1 MKNVIGLDQVL
12 QNIKSQSEESRLT
25 IEAAEK
31 TIKIIN
37 KIVESREALGLTQRD
52 LAKKCGIQQP
62 ALARIETCK
71 VIPKLNTIIKIA
83 EAAGVKIESFTPIEE
98 RQMQMCFSISNVV
111 LNSTFYNNDIGGYLW
126 KQKSIVLH
134 S

>member
-1 MKNVIGLDQVL
+1 MKNAISLDQML
-12 QNIKSQSEESRLT
+12 QNIKERSEDSRLT

-52 LAKKCGIQQP
+52 LAKKCGIKQP

-83 EAAGVKIESFTPIEE
+83 EAVGVKIESFTPIEE
-98 RQMQMCFSISNVV
+98 KQMKMIYSFSQVV
-111 LNSTFYNNDIGGYLW
+111 INSSLYNSSIGGYYG
-126 KQKSIVLH
+126 
-134 S
+134 

>member
-1 MKNVIGLDQVL
+1 MKNAISLDQML
-12 QNIKSQSEESRLT
+12 QNIKARSEDSRLT

-83 EAAGVKIESFTPIEE
+83 EAVGVKIESFTPTEE
-98 RQMQMCFSISNVV
+98 KQMKMIYSFGQIMI
-111 LNSTFYNNDIGGYLW
+111 NSSSYNSGTGGSYAY
-126 KQKSIVLH
+126 KNQ
-134 S
+134 

>member
-1 MKNVIGLDQVL
+1 MKHAISLDQML
-12 QNIKSQSEESRLT
+12 QNIKERSEDSRLT

-83 EAAGVKIESFTPIEE
+83 EAVGVKIESFTPTEE
-98 RQMQMCFSISNVV
+98 KQMKMIYSFSQVV
-111 LNSTFYNNDIGGYLW
+111 INSSLYNSSIGGYYGY
-126 KQKSIVLH
+126 KN
-134 S
+134 

>member
-1 MKNVIGLDQVL
+1 MKNVISLDQVL

-83 EAAGVKIESFTPIEE
+83 EAVGVKIESFTPIEE
-98 RQMQMCFSISNVV
+98 KQMQICFSISKVV
-111 LNSTFYNNDIGGYLW
+111 LNSTFYNNGIGGYLW
-126 KQKSIVLH
+126 RQNSTV
-134 S
+134 

>member
-1 MKNVIGLDQVL
+1 MKNVISLDQVL
-12 QNIKSQSEESRLT
+12 QNVKAQNEASRLT

-37 KIVESREALGLTQRD
+37 KIVESREALGLTQRE

-83 EAAGVKIESFTPIEE
+83 EAVGVKIESFTPIEE
-98 RQMQMCFSISNVV
+98 KQMQMCFSISQVII
-111 LNSTFYNNDIGGYLW
+111 NSSLYNSSIGGYYGY
-126 KQKSIVLH
+126 KN
-134 S
+134 

>member
-1 MKNVIGLDQVL
+1 MKNVISLDQVL
-12 QNIKSQSEESRLT
+12 QNIKAKSEESRLT

-83 EAAGVKIESFTPIEE
+83 EAVGVKVEAFTPIEE
-98 RQMQMCFSISNVV
+98 KQMQICFSISKAV
-111 LNSTFYNNDIGGYLW
+111 LTTSSYNNNSGGIYGY
-126 KQKSIVLH
+126 KI
-134 S
+134 

>member
-1 MKNVIGLDQVL
+1 MKNVISLDQML
-12 QNIKSQSEESRLT
+12 QNIKERSEDSRLT

-83 EAAGVKIESFTPIEE
+83 EAVGVKIESFTPIEE
-98 RQMQMCFSISNVV
+98 KQMKMIYSFSQVII
-111 LNSTFYNNDIGGYLW
+111 NSSLYNSSTGGYYGY
-126 KQKSIVLH
+126 KN
-134 S
+134 

>member
-1 MKNVIGLDQVL
+1 MKNAISLDQML
-12 QNIKSQSEESRLT
+12 QNIKERSEDSRLT

-83 EAAGVKIESFTPIEE
+83 EAVGVKIESFTPTEE
-98 RQMQMCFSISNVV
+98 KQMKMIYSFSQVII
-111 LNSTFYNNDIGGYLW
+111 NSSLYNSSIGGYYGY
-126 KQKSIVLH
+126 KN
-134 S
+134 

>member
-1 MKNVIGLDQVL
+1 MKNLISLDQVL
-12 QNIKSQSEESRLT
+12 QNIKAQSEESRLT

-83 EAAGVKIESFTPIEE
+83 EAVGVKIESFNPIEE
-98 RQMQMCFSISNVV
+98 KQMKMIYSFSQVII
-111 LNSTFYNNDIGGYLW
+111 NSSLYNSSIGGYYGY
-126 KQKSIVLH
+126 KN
-134 S
+134 

>member
-1 MKNVIGLDQVL
+1 MKNVISLDQML
-12 QNIKSQSEESRLT
+12 QNIKARSEDSRLT

-37 KIVESREALGLTQRD
+37 KLTESREALGLTQRD

-83 EAAGVKIESFTPIEE
+83 EAVGVKIESFTSMEE
-98 RQMQMCFSISNVV
+98 KQMKIIYSFSQVII
-111 LNSTFYNNDIGGYLW
+111 NSSLYNSSIGGYYGY
-126 KQKSIVLH
+126 KN
-134 S
+134 

>member
-1 MKNVIGLDQVL
+1 MKNVISLDQVL
-12 QNIKSQSEESRLT
+12 QNVKAQNEASRLT

-37 KIVESREALGLTQRD
+37 KIVESREALGLTQRE

-83 EAAGVKIESFTPIEE
+83 EAVGVKIESFTPIEE
-98 RQMQMCFSISNVV
+98 KQMKMIYSFSQVIISSS
-111 LNSTFYNNDIGGYLW
+111 LYNSNIGGYYGY
-126 KQKSIVLH
+126 KNQ
-134 S
+134 

>member
-1 MKNVIGLDQVL
+1 MKNAISLDQML
-12 QNIKSQSEESRLT
+12 QNIKERSEDSRLT

-83 EAAGVKIESFTPIEE
+83 EAVGVKIESFTPIEE
-98 RQMQMCFSISNVV
+98 KQMKMIYSFSQVII
-111 LNSTFYNNDIGGYLW
+111 NSSLYNSSIGGYYGY
-126 KQKSIVLH
+126 KN
-134 S
+134 

>member
-1 MKNVIGLDQVL
+1 MKNAISLDQML
-12 QNIKSQSEESRLT
+12 QNIKASSEESRLT

-37 KIVESREALGLTQRD
+37 KIVESRESLGLTQRE

-83 EAAGVKIESFTPIEE
+83 EAVGVKIESFTPIEE
-98 RQMQMCFSISNVV
+98 KQMKMIYSFSQVII
-111 LNSTFYNNDIGGYLW
+111 NSSLYNSSIGGYYGY
-126 KQKSIVLH
+126 KN
-134 S
+134 

>member
-1 MKNVIGLDQVL
+1 MKNAISLDQML
-12 QNIKSQSEESRLT
+12 QNIKERSEDSRLT

-52 LAKKCGIQQP
+52 FAKKCGIQPP
-62 ALARIETCK
+62 ALARIEPCK

-83 EAAGVKIESFTPIEE
+83 EAVGVKIESFTPTEE
-98 RQMQMCFSISNVV
+98 KQMKMIYSFSQVV
-111 LNSTFYNNDIGGYLW
+111 INSSLYNSSIGGYYGY
-126 KQKSIVLH
+126 KN
-134 S
+134 

>member
-1 MKNVIGLDQVL
+1 MKNLISLDQVL
-12 QNIKSQSEESRLT
+12 QNIKAQNEESRLT

-83 EAAGVKIESFTPIEE
+83 EAVGVKIESFTPIEE
-98 RQMQMCFSISNVV
+98 KQMKMIYSFSQVV
-111 LNSTFYNNDIGGYLW
+111 INSSLYNSSIGGYYGY
-126 KQKSIVLH
+126 KN
-134 S
+134 

>member
-1 MKNVIGLDQVL
+1 MKHAISLDQML
-12 QNIKSQSEESRLT
+12 QNIKERSEDSRLT

-83 EAAGVKIESFTPIEE
+83 EAVGVKIESFTPIEE
-98 RQMQMCFSISNVV
+98 KQMKMIYSFSQVV
-111 LNSTFYNNDIGGYLW
+111 INSSLYNSSIGGYYGY
-126 KQKSIVLH
+126 KN
-134 S
+134 

>member
-1 MKNVIGLDQVL
+1 MKNAISLDQML
-12 QNIKSQSEESRLT
+12 QNIKERSEDSRLT

-52 LAKKCGIQQP
+52 LAKKCGIKQP

-83 EAAGVKIESFTPIEE
+83 EAVGVKIESFTPIEE
-98 RQMQMCFSISNVV
+98 KQMKMIYSFSQVV
-111 LNSTFYNNDIGGYLW
+111 INSSLYNSSIGGYYGY
-126 KQKSIVLH
+126 KN
-134 S
+134 

>member
-1 MKNVIGLDQVL
+1 MKNLISLDQVL
-12 QNIKSQSEESRLT
+12 QNIKAQSEESRLT

-83 EAAGVKIESFTPIEE
+83 EAVGVKIESFTPIEE
-98 RQMQMCFSISNVV
+98 KQMKMIYSFSQVV
-111 LNSTFYNNDIGGYLW
+111 INSSLYNSSIGGYYGY
-126 KQKSIVLH
+126 KN
-134 S
+134 

>member
-1 MKNVIGLDQVL
+1 MKNVISLDQVL
-12 QNIKSQSEESRLT
+12 QNIKAKSEESRLT

-62 ALARIETCK
+62 ALARIESCK

-83 EAAGVKIESFTPIEE
+83 EAVGVKVEAFTPIEE
-98 RQMQMCFSISNVV
+98 KQMQICFSISKAV
-111 LNSTFYNNDIGGYLW
+111 LTTSSYNNSSGGIYGY
-126 KQKSIVLH
+126 KIQ
-134 S
+134 

>member
-1 MKNVIGLDQVL
+1 MKNAISLDQML
-12 QNIKSQSEESRLT
+12 QNIKERSEDSRLT

-83 EAAGVKIESFTPIEE
+83 EAVGVKIESFTPIEE
-98 RQMQMCFSISNVV
+98 KQMKMIYSFSQVV
-111 LNSTFYNNDIGGYLW
+111 INSSLYNSSIGGYYGY
-126 KQKSIVLH
+126 KN
-134 S
+134 

>member
-12 QNIKSQSEESRLT
+12 QNIKAQSEASRLT

-83 EAAGVKIESFTPIEE
+83 EAVGVKIESFTPTEE
-98 RQMQMCFSISNVV
+98 KQMKMIYSFSQVII
-111 LNSTFYNNDIGGYLW
+111 NSSLYNSSIGGYYGY
-126 KQKSIVLH
+126 KN
-134 S
+134 

>member
-1 MKNVIGLDQVL
+1 MKNVISVDQTL
-12 QNIKSQSEESRLT
+12 QNIKARNEDAKLS

-37 KIVESREALGLTQRD
+37 KIVETREALGLTQRD

-62 ALARIETCK
+62 ALARIETGK

-83 EAAGVKIESFTPIEE
+83 EAVGVKIESFTPMEE
-98 RQMQMCFSISNVV
+98 QQMQMQMCYSLSQVV
-111 LNSTFYNNDIGGYLW
+111 LTTLSYSTTGGYYGY
-126 KQKSIVLH
+126 KN
-134 S
+134 

>member
-1 MKNVIGLDQVL
+1 MKNAISLDQML
-12 QNIKSQSEESRLT
+12 QNIKASSEESRLT

-83 EAAGVKIESFTPIEE
+83 EAVGVKIESFTPIEE
-98 RQMQMCFSISNVV
+98 KQMKMIYSFSQVII
-111 LNSTFYNNDIGGYLW
+111 NSSLYNSSIGGYYGY
-126 KQKSIVLH
+126 KN
-134 S
+134 